1 MYCPECGSEYREGIF
16 ECVDCQVPL
25 TAEPPA
31 EESHPN
37 LDLVTVMTEEDPARL
52 ALAESLLMDAEIP
65 YTKKGEQIQDLF
77 GMGRL
82 AFNPLVG
89 PVLLQVPQEHA
100 EEARALLDDLESE
113 EEVDYSF
120 YDNEHDDTPE

>member
-1 MYCPECGSEYREGIF
+1 MYCPECGSEYREGFF

-31 EESHPN
+31 EEPHP
-37 LDLVTVMTEEDPARL
+37 DVHLVTVMAEEDPGRL

-65 YTKKGEQIQDLF
+65 YAKKGDQVQDLF
-77 GMGRL
+77 GGGRIG
-82 AFNPLVG
+82 FNPVVG

-100 EEARALLDDLESE
+100 EAALALLTDLESE
-113 EEVDYSF
+113 EEVDSSF
-120 YDNEHDDTPE
+120 YDDDPE

>member
-1 MYCPECGSEYREGIF
+1 MYCPECGSEYREGFF
-16 ECVDCQVPL
+16 ECADCQVPL

-31 EESHPN
+31 EEPHPDV
-37 LDLVTVMTEEDPARL
+37 DLVTVMTEEDPARL

-89 PVLLQVPQEHA
+89 PVLLQVSQERA

-113 EEVDYSF
+113 EEVDPSF
-120 YDNEHDDTPE
+120 YDEEDPE

>member
-1 MYCPECGSEYREGIF
+1 MYCPECGSEYREGF
-16 ECVDCQVPL
+16 SECVDCQVPL

-31 EESHPN
+31 EEPHPN
-37 LDLVTVMTEEDPARL
+37 VDLVTVMAEEDPARL

-65 YTKKGEQIQDLF
+65 YTKKGEQVQDLF

-100 EEARALLDDLESE
+100 EEARALLDALESE

-120 YDNEHDDTPE
+120 YDDDPE

>member
-1 MYCPECGSEYREGIF
+1 MYCPECGSEYREGFF
-16 ECVDCQVPL
+16 ECADCKVPL

-31 EESHPN
+31 EEPHPD

-52 ALAESLLMDAEIP
+52 ALAESLLMDGEIP
-65 YTKKGEQIQDLF
+65 YFKKGDQIQDLF

-89 PVLLQVPQEHA
+89 PVLLQVPQEYA

-120 YDNEHDDTPE
+120 YDEDHDGDRE

>member
-1 MYCPECGSEYREGIF
+1 MYCPECGSEYREGFF
-16 ECVDCQVPL
+16 ECADCQVAL

-31 EESHPN
+31 EEPHPD

-65 YTKKGEQIQDLF
+65 YAKKGEQVQDLF

-89 PVLLQVPQEHA
+89 PVLLQVAKEHA
-100 EEARALLDDLESE
+100 EEARALLDDLEAE

-120 YDNEHDDTPE
+120 YDNEQDDNPE

>member
-1 MYCPECGSEYREGIF
+1 MSCPECGSEYREGFF

-31 EESHPN
+31 QEPHPEIA
-37 LDLVTVMTEEDPARL
+37 LVTVMTEEDPARL

-89 PVLLQVPQEHA
+89 PVLLQVPEEHA
-100 EEARALLDDLESE
+100 EEARALLDDLEAE

-120 YDNEHDDTPE
+120 YDNEEDPE

>member
-1 MYCPECGSEYREGIF
+1 MYCPECGSEYREGFF

-25 TAEPPA
+25 TAEPSGV
-31 EESHPN
+31 ERHLEISR
-37 LDLVTVMTEEDPARL
+37 VIVMTEEDPARL
-52 ALAESLLMDAEIP
+52 ALAESLLMHAEIP

-100 EEARALLDDLESE
+100 EEARA
-113 EEVDYSF
+113 
-120 YDNEHDDTPE
+120 

>member
-1 MYCPECGSEYREGIF
+1 MYCPECGSEYREGFF

-31 EESHPN
+31 GESHPEIA
-37 LDLVTVMTEEDPARL
+37 LVTVMTEEDPARL

-65 YTKKGEQIQDLF
+65 YAKKGEQIQDLF

-89 PVLLQVPQEHA
+89 PVLLQVSEEHA
-100 EEARALLDDLESE
+100 EEARALLDDLEAE
-113 EEVDYSF
+113 EEVDSSF
-120 YDNEHDDTPE
+120 YDNEHDEDPE